1 MNGIGALEVEFW
13 VGDGRDIWMGMRMR
27 MRTRCNVLI
36 ITIHIDQKHRLQHLH
51 LRATKNSNQFM
62 TMM

>member
-51 LRATKNSNQFM
+51 LRATKN
-62 TMM
+62 